1 MTGLNAKEVFLALLV
16 VSLAGCGGSSDNVSP
31 GAIVVE
37 VPVPCEGDDC
47 DDTDNPDTPD
57 RPGEGEAIASV
68 IPARLEAAIRAA
80 GETARDGRE
89 IYVIDVGALP
99 GGVLDPDGLLLGND
113 FVFRIQGGALRVS
126 QN

>member
-1 MTGLNAKEVFLALLV
+1 MTGLNAKKALLALLV
-16 VSLAGCGGSSDNVSP
+16 LSITGCGGSSDNVSP

-47 DDTDNPDTPD
+47 EDPDNPENPEG
-57 RPGEGEAIASV
+57 PGEGETIASV
-68 IPARLEAAIRAA
+68 IPANLEAVIRAT

-89 IYVIDVGALP
+89 IYVIDVSALP